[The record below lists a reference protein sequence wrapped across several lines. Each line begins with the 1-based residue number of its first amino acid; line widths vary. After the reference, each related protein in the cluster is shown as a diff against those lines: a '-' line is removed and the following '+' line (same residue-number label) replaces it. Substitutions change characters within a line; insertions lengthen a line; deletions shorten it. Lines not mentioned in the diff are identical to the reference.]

1 MLAIYI
7 ENDSTGTEKVGN
19 YLVTV
24 AINNENLWIGNV
36 RGFQRRLGWY
46 KLLKRVMKE
55 AKNHD
60 S

>member
-7 ENDSTGTEKVGN
+7 QNDSTGTEKVGN

-24 AINNENLWIGNV
+24 AINNENLWTGNV

-55 AKNHD
+55 AKNYD